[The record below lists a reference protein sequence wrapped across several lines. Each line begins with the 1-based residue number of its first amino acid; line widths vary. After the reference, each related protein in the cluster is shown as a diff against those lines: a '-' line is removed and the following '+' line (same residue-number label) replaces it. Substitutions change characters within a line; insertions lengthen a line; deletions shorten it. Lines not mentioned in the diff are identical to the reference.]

1 MLRIAI
7 VEDELVEMNRVKD
20 YIDRFQAENH
30 IEFELRHYAD
40 AISFLGNSTVVF
52 DIVLMDIQ
60 MPHMNG
66 MDAARAL
73 REQDG
78 RTVIIFLTNLAQ
90 FAVKGYEVEALDFIV
105 KPVSYPVF
113 AVKLKRAIKVA
124 ESNAT
129 HAINIVRSGNVSRIS
144 TGDVVYVDVSGHEI
158 HYHVGSDI
166 IKDWGTLGEVEQR
179 LEPYHFM
186 RCNSCYLVNPQHIRE
201 VSGYIV
207 VMSNGDSLQISHPK
221 KKAFMAAL
229 AQWMGESKA

>member
-1 MLRIAI
+1 MLCIAI
-7 VEDELVEMNRVKD
+7 VEDEIAEANRVKD
-20 YIDRFQAENH
+20 FITRFQQENH
-30 IEFELRHYAD
+30 VEFELRHYSD
-40 AISFLGNSTVVF
+40 AISFLSNNTAVF

-66 MDAARAL
+66 MDAAHAL
-73 REQDG
+73 REQDN

-129 HAINIVRSGNVSRIS
+129 HTINVVRSGNVSRIS
-144 TGDVVYVDVSGHEI
+144 ARDVAYVEVSGHEI
-158 HYHVGSDI
+158 RYHIGSNI
-166 IKDWGTLGEVEQR
+166 VKDWGTLGEVEKQ

-186 RCNSCYLVNPQHIRE
+186 RCNNCYLVNPQHIRE
-201 VSGYIV
+201 IKGYVV
-207 VMSNGDSLQISHPK
+207 VMGNGDSLQISHPR
-221 KKAFMAAL
+221 KKAFMTAL
-229 AQWMGESKA
+229 AQWMGENKA